1 MRPDRRLDSDLS
13 LAHALLRVGLGIN
26 LFMHGFSR
34 ILNLAAFVEH
44 TRTMFAKTW
53 LPLPVVT
60 LTAYTIPFIELLLGA
75 VLILGFLL
83 RPALVTGFLFMFMLT
98 FGICLAQNWS
108 VASEQLV
115 YMIVL
120 GLLLAG
126 ARYHRFGL
134 TNRD

>member
-1 MRPDRRLDSDLS
+1 
-13 LAHALLRVGLGIN
+13 
-26 LFMHGFSR
+26 MHGFSR
-34 ILNLAAFVEH
+34 ITNLAAFVEH
-44 TRTMFAKTW
+44 MRTMFAKTW

-60 LTAYTIPFIELLLGA
+60 LTAYTIPFIELSLGA

-83 RPALVTGFLFMFMLT
+83 RPAIVTGFLFMFMLT

-108 VASEQLV
+108 VASEQLI
-115 YMIVL
+115 YMILL

-134 TNRD
+134 TNRG

>member
-1 MRPDRRLDSDLS
+1 MQPDRRLDSDLS

-34 ILNLAAFVEH
+34 IPNLAAFVEH
-44 TRTMFAKTW
+44 TQTVFAKTW
-53 LPLPVVT
+53 LPGPMVT
-60 LTAYTIPFIELLLGA
+60 LTAYSIPFIELLLGA

-98 FGICLAQNWS
+98 FGICVAQNWS
-108 VASEQLV
+108 VASEQLI
-115 YMIVL
+115 YMIIL
-120 GLLLAG
+120 GLLLAS